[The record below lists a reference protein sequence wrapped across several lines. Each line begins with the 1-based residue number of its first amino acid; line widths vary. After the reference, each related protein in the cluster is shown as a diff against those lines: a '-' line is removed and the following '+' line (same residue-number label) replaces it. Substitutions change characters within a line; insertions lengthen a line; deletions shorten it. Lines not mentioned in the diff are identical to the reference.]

1 MNKKAAQNRIQKL
14 RDEINHHRYL
24 YHVLDKEEISEAA
37 LDSLKHELFKLER
50 QFPELV
56 TPDSPTQRVGGQSLE
71 KFVKVIHSQPVLSLE
86 DVFSFE
92 ELREW
97 LERNQKIIPGNYDFY
112 SELKLDGLA
121 VVLTYKNGF
130 LSKGATRG
138 DGKVGEDITQNLKTI
153 ESIPLKISRNLKI
166 KGKKIVLPEVFEVR
180 GEVVMAKKVFE
191 KINQEQLKLGQPVFA
206 NPRNVAAGSL
216 RQLDPKIAAARK
228 LECFTFEIITD
239 IGQKTHE
246 EVHEIL
252 SALGFKTNPHN
263 EFCFNLAAVQKYLIK
278 WETARLKLAYQTDGV
293 VVVVNNLILEKKLGY
308 VGKTQRWM
316 AAYKFPAEQAVTIVE
331 DIKIQVGRIGTL
343 TPVAV
348 LKPVRLAGTIVSRAT
363 LHNQDEI
370 KRLDI
375 RIGDTVIVQKAGDI
389 IPDIIQVLPK
399 LRTGQEKPFV
409 MPKKCP
415 ICLSLVIRPEGEV
428 NYYCSNLKCFAVEKE
443 KIVHFVSRKAF
454 DIEGLGPK
462 IIEQLINEGL
472 IGSAA
477 DLFKL
482 TAGDLEPL
490 ARFAEKSAGNLV
502 EALAKSKKISLAK
515 FIYSLGI
522 RHVGEETAIALAE
535 QFGSVAKIKKTS
547 LAELAEVEDIG
558 EETAKSL
565 RDYFNSAATIQF
577 LQDLEKAGIKPFF
590 VKTDKS
596 AKLNGQV
603 FVLTG
608 GLDNF
613 TRDEAKNLIRKNGGE
628 ISESVS
634 QKTDYVVAG
643 TDSGS
648 KYDKAKKLGIRI
660 LTEKDFA
667 ELLK

>member
-56 TPDSPTQRVGGQSLE
+56 TPDSPTQRIGGQPLE

-97 LERNQKIIPGNYDFY
+97 LDRNQKIIPGNYDFY
-112 SELKLDGLA
+112 SELKLDGLT
-121 VVLTYKNGF
+121 VVLTYQNGF

-153 ESIPLKISRNLKI
+153 ESIPLKISKNLKA

-180 GEVVMAKKVFE
+180 GEVVMAKEVFE
-191 KINQEQLKLGQPVFA
+191 KINQEQLKSGQPVFA

-228 LECFTFEIITD
+228 LECFAFEIITD

-263 EFCFNLAAVQKYLIK
+263 EFCSNLEAVQKYLIK
-278 WETARLKLAYQTDGV
+278 WEIARLKLAYQTDGV

-348 LKPVRLAGTIVSRAT
+348 LKPVRLAGTTVSRAT

-415 ICLSLVIRPEGEV
+415 ICLSPVIRPEGEV
-428 NYYCSNLKCFAVEKE
+428 NYYCSNPKCFAVEKE

-482 TAGDLEPL
+482 TADDLEPL

-502 EALAKSKKISLAK
+502 EALSKSKKISLAK

-565 RDYFNSAATIQF
+565 RDYFNSPATIKF
-577 LQDLEKAGIKPFF
+577 LQDLEKAGVKPFF
-590 VKTDKS
+590 IKTDKS

-628 ISESVS
+628 VS
-634 QKTDYVVAG
+634 SAVSKQTDYVVAG
-643 TDSGS
+643 TDPGS

-660 LTEKDFA
+660 LTEKDFS
-667 ELLK
+667 EMFK

>member
-1 MNKKAAQNRIQKL
+1 
-14 RDEINHHRYL
+14 
-24 YHVLDKEEISEAA
+24 
-37 LDSLKHELFKLER
+37 
-50 QFPELV
+50 
-56 TPDSPTQRVGGQSLE
+56 
-71 KFVKVIHSQPVLSLE
+71 
-86 DVFSFE
+86 
-92 ELREW
+92 
-97 LERNQKIIPGNYDFY
+97 
-112 SELKLDGLA
+112 
-121 VVLTYKNGF
+121 
-130 LSKGATRG
+130 
-138 DGKVGEDITQNLKTI
+138 
-153 ESIPLKISRNLKI
+153 
-166 KGKKIVLPEVFEVR
+166 
-180 GEVVMAKKVFE
+180 
-191 KINQEQLKLGQPVFA
+191 
-206 NPRNVAAGSL
+206 
-216 RQLDPKIAAARK
+216 
-228 LECFTFEIITD
+228 
-239 IGQKTHE
+239 
-246 EVHEIL
+246 
-252 SALGFKTNPHN
+252 
-263 EFCFNLAAVQKYLIK
+263 
-278 WETARLKLAYQTDGV
+278 
-293 VVVVNNLILEKKLGY
+293 
-308 VGKTQRWM
+308 
-316 AAYKFPAEQAVTIVE
+316 
-331 DIKIQVGRIGTL
+331 
-343 TPVAV
+343 
-348 LKPVRLAGTIVSRAT
+348 
-363 LHNQDEI
+363 
-370 KRLDI
+370 LDI

>member
-278 WETARLKLAYQTDGV
+278 WEIARLKLAYQTDGV